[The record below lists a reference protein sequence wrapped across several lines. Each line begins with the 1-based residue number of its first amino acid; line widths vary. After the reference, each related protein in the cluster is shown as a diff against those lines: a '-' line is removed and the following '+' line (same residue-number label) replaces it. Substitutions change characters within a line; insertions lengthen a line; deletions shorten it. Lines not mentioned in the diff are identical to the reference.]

1 MPDAIH
7 RDPEDDKL
15 PVGRPRRRSSQGVAR
30 PKSIRVS
37 LSDAEHAEV
46 SAAAARAG
54 LAQGAFAAEATLA
67 AARGMMITPDTVLRD
82 LLSRFDR
89 AIMQVRRI
97 GVNLNQAVAA
107 LNATG
112 QPGGDLV
119 PYAAL
124 SVRGAARL
132 EAIAEEL
139 RKRIVSAIRSRGPAR
154 FPAGPPSGGR
164 SAGPGPERIRPG
176 IPGPLIRDGE

>member
-7 RDPEDDKL
+7 RDPEDDK
-15 PVGRPRRRSSQGVAR
+15 PWVGRPRRRSPQGVPR

-67 AARGMMITPDTVLRD
+67 AARGMMITPDAVLRD

-132 EAIAEEL
+132 EAVADEL
-139 RKRIVSAIRSRGPAR
+139 RTRIVSAIRSRGPAR
-154 FPAGPPSGGR
+154 FPAGPPSGSR
-164 SAGPGPERIRPG
+164 CAGPDWCGSGPGFPVR
-176 IPGPLIRDGE
+176 